1 MFCGAVSTTRG
12 IHTSATRSLTSFCSE
27 SRFECLT
34 TGYPHGQGWLTLKTE
49 SKHPWRRSANPLF
62 FEAGRGTRLPGP
74 RQMDPKRKREPRLS
88 LKVKSTQGSV
98 RSRRSSPTPRYGVA
112 DVSEDPRVSRA
123 ADNRF
128 PLGLGPSSSN
138 VIIPIANSTSRRY
151 SSCLRHRWRRNRTS
165 PSCCLHRR
173 RHSAMTS
180 SS

>member
-1 MFCGAVSTTRG
+1 MSTTRC
-12 IHTSATRSLTSFCSE
+12 IQTSATRALNSFCSE

-34 TGYPHGQGWLTLKTE
+34 TGDPHGQSRLTLKTE
-49 SKHPWRRSANPLF
+49 SKHPWPRSANPLF

-74 RQMDPKRKREPRLS
+74 GQMGPKRERGPRRN
-88 LKVKSTQGSV
+88 LKVKSTQGSA
-98 RSRRSSPTPRYGVA
+98 RSRRSSLRPRYGVA